1 MANRRLSMRKIEE
14 VLRLHHEGGRTSR
27 EIAQAVRASPTTV
40 GEYLRRARVA
50 GLAWPLPEGMTE
62 LALEA
67 ALFPMPAHAR
77 IKRPEPDWAASHREM
92 GRKGVTLD
100 LLWQEYREQHPDGY
114 QYSAFCDHYRA
125 YAQALP
131 VTLRQSHAPGE
142 RLFVD
147 YSGQT
152 VSVIDPATAEIR
164 QAQIFVAVLGAS
176 NYTYVEA
183 TWSQG
188 LADWTGSHVRCFE
201 FLGGVPELVVPD
213 NLKSGVTAP
222 NFYDPAINPTY
233 QELARHYGVAIL
245 PARVRKPRDKAKVE
259 AGVLLAQ
266 RWILARLRH
275 LRFFSLEEVNRAI
288 RPLLAELN
296 ARPFKKLPGS
306 RQSVFASVDQ
316 PALKPLRAD
325 RYEFAEWKVA
335 TVGIDY
341 HVEAGGHYYSVPYR
355 HARQKVELRLTAGT
369 VEIFQKGE
377 RLASHPRSVAKGRHT
392 TTDAHL
398 APAHQ
403 LVAGWNS
410 QRFLDWAAKVG
421 PHTQAA
427 IDHILRSRAHPQQ
440 GYRTALGVLRLA
452 KTYGNERLEAACDR
466 AFRIH
471 AVTWRSIDSILK
483 NNLDRKPRTA
493 VQASLP
499 LDHANVRGP
508 EYYH

>member
-1 MANRRLSMRKIEE
+1 MRKIEE
-14 VLRLHHEGGRTSR
+14 VLRLHESGRTNR
-27 EIAQAVRASPTTV
+27 EIAQSVRVSPTTV
-40 GEYLRRARVA
+40 GEYLRRARAA
-50 GLAWPLPEGMTE
+50 GLAWPLPQETNAT
-62 LALEA
+62 ALEA
-67 ALFPMPAHAR
+67 ALFPVPANAKV
-77 IKRPEPDWAASHREM
+77 KRPEPGWATVHREM

-125 YAQALP
+125 YTRSLP

-152 VSVIDPATAEIR
+152 APVIDPATGEIR

-183 TWSQG
+183 TLSQS
-188 LADWTGSHVRCFE
+188 LADWVGSHVRCFE
-201 FLGGVPELVVPD
+201 FLGGVPALVVPD
-213 NLKSGVTAP
+213 NLRSGVTTP
-222 NFYDPAINPTY
+222 NFYDPVINPTY

-266 RWILARLRH
+266 RWILARLRRQ
-275 LRFFSLEEVNRAI
+275 RFFSLDELNRAI

-296 ARPFKKLPGS
+296 GRAFKKLPGS
-306 RQSVFASVDQ
+306 RQSVFTSVDR

-325 RYEFAEWKVA
+325 RYEFAEWKAA

-341 HVEAGGHYYSVPYR
+341 HVEVGGHYYSVPYR
-355 HARQKVELRLTAGT
+355 HARQKVEVRLTAGT
-369 VEIFQKGE
+369 IEIFQKGE
-377 RLASHPRSVAKGRHT
+377 RLASHPRSTAKGRHT

-403 LVAGWNS
+403 KVAGWNS
-410 QRFLDWAAKVG
+410 QRFLDWATKVG
-421 PHTQAA
+421 PHTRAA
-427 IDHILRSRAHPQQ
+427 IDHILRARAHPQQ

-471 AVTWRSIDSILK
+471 AVTWRSIDSILRNK
-483 NNLDRKPRTA
+483 LDRKPREA
-493 VQASLP
+493 AQATLP
-499 LDHANVRGP
+499 LDHANVRGAK
-508 EYYH
+508 YYH

>member
-1 MANRRLSMRKIEE
+1 MRKIEE
-14 VLRLHHEGGRTSR
+14 VLRLHESGRTNR
-27 EIAQAVRASPTTV
+27 EIAQSVRVSPTTV
-40 GEYLRRARVA
+40 GEYLRRARAA
-50 GLAWPLPEGMTE
+50 GLAWPLPQETNAT
-62 LALEA
+62 ALEA
-67 ALFPMPAHAR
+67 ALFPVPANAKV
-77 IKRPEPDWAASHREM
+77 KRPEPGWATVHREM

-125 YAQALP
+125 YARSLP

-152 VSVIDPATAEIR
+152 APVIDPATGEIR

-183 TWSQG
+183 TLSQS
-188 LADWTGSHVRCFE
+188 LADWVGSHVRCFE
-201 FLGGVPELVVPD
+201 FLGGVPALVVPD
-213 NLKSGVTAP
+213 NLRSGVTTP
-222 NFYDPAINPTY
+222 NFYDPVINPTY

-266 RWILARLRH
+266 RWILARLRRQ
-275 LRFFSLEEVNRAI
+275 RFFSLDELNRAI

-296 ARPFKKLPGS
+296 GRAFKKLPGS
-306 RQSVFASVDQ
+306 RQSVFTSVDR

-325 RYEFAEWKVA
+325 RYEFAEWKAA

-341 HVEAGGHYYSVPYR
+341 HVEVGGHYYSVPYR
-355 HARQKVELRLTAGT
+355 HARQKVEVRLTAGT
-369 VEIFQKGE
+369 IEIFQKGE
-377 RLASHPRSVAKGRHT
+377 RLASHPRCTAKGRHT

-403 LVAGWNS
+403 KVAGWNS
-410 QRFLDWAAKVG
+410 QRFLDWATKVG
-421 PHTQAA
+421 PHTRAA
-427 IDHILRSRAHPQQ
+427 IDHILRARAHPQQ

-471 AVTWRSIDSILK
+471 AVTWRSIDSILRNK
-483 NNLDRKPRTA
+483 LDRKPREA
-493 VQASLP
+493 AQATLP
-499 LDHANVRGP
+499 LDHANVRGAK
-508 EYYH
+508 YYH